1 MVALS
6 QPYTGIGPNFSPIGV
21 IYDVGLIIFELCSYV
36 FRTLKKGYAEEEDMI
51 ESGKDRYEEVQSI
64 LAQVRSERRN
74 RIHAYPIQLGQA
86 FDDGDIL
93 RILSIKWY
101 K

>member
-51 ESGKDRYEEVQSI
+51 EMIESGKHGYEEVQSI
-64 LAQVRSERRN
+64 REFCPSQIRTEKHNSCLSNTVGTS
-74 RIHAYPIQLGQA
+74 
-86 FDDGDIL
+86 L
-93 RILSIKWY
+93 R
-101 K
+101 